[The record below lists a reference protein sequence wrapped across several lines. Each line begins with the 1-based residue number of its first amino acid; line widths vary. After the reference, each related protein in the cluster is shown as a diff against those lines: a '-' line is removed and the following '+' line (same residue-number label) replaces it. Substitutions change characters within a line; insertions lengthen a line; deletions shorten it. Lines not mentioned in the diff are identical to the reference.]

1 MAVKLDPL
9 PQIYFEDV
17 SVGDELPG
25 FSYPLD
31 WTEMV
36 KQVSGSQ
43 DFYAVHH
50 DPPFAQSG
58 GHRTIFYNTGWTRA
72 QLYRLLADFAGPE
85 GWVRRLHFEMR
96 RMNMPDD
103 VITVSGTVVA
113 KEQTDDGN
121 AVEIELS
128 IANDREG
135 VATPAHGTVLL
146 PSRE

>member
-58 GHRTIFYNTGWTRA
+58 GHRTVFYNTGWTRA

-103 VITVSGTVVA
+103 TITVSGTVVA

-135 VATPAHGTVLL
+135 VATPAQGTVLL